1 MYKII
6 YWQDKWFDIKY
17 ILHLLNWSDF
27 WQQKPFKTLVF
38 MGKIKKSKKKWKN
51 EKKLLTTAF
60 INVILYE
67 QPKEVGC
74 KWSLKTK

>member
-1 MYKII
+1 
-6 YWQDKWFDIKY
+6 
-17 ILHLLNWSDF
+17 
-27 WQQKPFKTLVF
+27 
-38 MGKIKKSKKKWKN
+38 MGKIKKSKKKWKI

-74 KWSLKTK
+74 E

>member
-1 MYKII
+1 
-6 YWQDKWFDIKY
+6 
-17 ILHLLNWSDF
+17 
-27 WQQKPFKTLVF
+27 

-67 QPKEVGC
+67 QPTKEVAND
-74 KWSLKTK
+74 L